1 MICTCAAGA
10 SGLRAINIRRYY
22 HDRIGLNGKCHDMAA
37 DLSGDSG
44 VHEQLLTFKTCHKN
58 VYSGLV
64 TEDHVVGLVELQHHV
79 SGASAKQS

>member
-22 HDRIGLNGKCHDMAA
+22 HDRIGLNGQWHDMAA

-44 VHEQLLTFKTCHKN
+44 IHEQLLTFKTCHKTHIP
-58 VYSGLV
+58 GL
-64 TEDHVVGLVELQHHV
+64 
-79 SGASAKQS
+79 

>member
-1 MICTCAAGA
+1 
-10 SGLRAINIRRYY
+10 
-22 HDRIGLNGKCHDMAA
+22 MAA

-64 TEDHVVGLVELQHHV
+64 TEDHVVGLVELQHYV